1 MDDRPTEPVSR
12 LYTNY
17 ANVYAG
23 PFDIVL
29 EAGMRGL
36 PGEEVRI
43 HTALVMSPQMAKVV
57 ARLLTHTIQQWEAKH
72 GEIAVSGQVSAR
84 APSDAKLKPS

>member
-1 MDDRPTEPVSR
+1 MDDRPTVPVSR
-12 LYTNY
+12 LYTNH

-36 PGEEVRI
+36 PGDEVQI

-72 GEIAVSGQVSAR
+72 GEITVPGQVTTR